1 MLSRRP
7 LTARIDAAALAHN
20 LGVARRLAGNARIL
34 AVIKANGY
42 GHGLTRVAHA
52 LRAAD
57 GFAVLTLDEAAA
69 LRAQGYT
76 HPIVLLEG
84 FFHPEELPE
93 IARLRLRPVI
103 HREDQVDVLLKAR
116 LDNRIDPLL
125 KLDTGMHRLGLPPQ
139 RLAAVLDRLRGA
151 PQVGG
156 ITLMTHFA
164 CADEP
169 HIGVAEQLARFQE
182 AVSLLP
188 SPWGRGAGREGTPP
202 SPSGSGTGREG
213 TPPSP
218 SGRGAGGEGTLPSPS
233 GRGAGGE
240 GAFPVS
246 LANSAALLRHPETVR
261 GWVRPGIMLY
271 GASPFAGQTGEDLGL
286 LPAMTLESA
295 LIAVQTVRKGEG
307 VGYGAAF
314 VAPRDMRIGVVACGY
329 ADGYPR
335 HAGTGAP
342 ILVAGRLSRTL
353 GRVSMDM
360 LAVDLTDVPHAHV
373 GSPVTLWGRGL
384 PVERVAEAAGT
395 ISYEL
400 LTALAPR
407 VRVEE
412 V

>member
-1 MLSRRP
+1 MNLRP
-7 LTARIDAAALAHN
+7 LVARIDTAALAHN
-20 LGVARRLAGNARIL
+20 LLLARRHAGTARVL

-42 GHGLTRVAHA
+42 GHGLTRVADA
-52 LRAAD
+52 LRTAD

-84 FFHPEELPE
+84 WFHIDELPE
-93 IARLRLRPVI
+93 IARLRLRPVV
-103 HREDQVDVLLKAR
+103 HREDQVDVLRKAR
-116 LDNRIDPLL
+116 LDNRIDLLL

-164 CADEP
+164 CADAP
-169 HIGVAEQLARFQE
+169 HIGVADQLARFRE
-182 AVSLLP
+182 ATRGLDLP
-188 SPWGRGAGREGTPP
+188 VT
-202 SPSGSGTGREG
+202 
-213 TPPSP
+213 
-218 SGRGAGGEGTLPSPS
+218 
-233 GRGAGGE
+233 
-240 GAFPVS
+240 
-246 LANSAALLRHPETVR
+246 LANSAALLRYPETL
-261 GWVRPGIMLY
+261 GDWVRPGIMLY

-286 LPAMTLESA
+286 LPVMTLESA

-307 VGYGAAF
+307 IGYGAAF

-335 HAGTGAP
+335 HAGTGTP
-342 ILVAGRLSRTL
+342 ILVDGRLSRTL

-360 LAVDLTDVPHAHV
+360 LAVDLSEVPNAHV

-412 V
+412 D